1 MRGVA
6 LAVTPRGRG
15 IDPTTDV
22 LKFSNMCL
30 KVTPRLCCISKT
42 FGERAV
48 GFIIKTVMG
57 RAPGH
62 LNHHFES
69 YV

>member
-1 MRGVA
+1 
-6 LAVTPRGRG
+6 
-15 IDPTTDV
+15 
-22 LKFSNMCL
+22 
-30 KVTPRLCCISKT
+30 
-42 FGERAV
+42 V

-69 YV
+69 YVWSSGRTR